1 MEEEE
6 EIDDCDCLNVLVIV
20 GIERHVIDEA
30 LEYWEVKE
38 ARSVVVDVDVELDTA
53 EYYVGKNMEHIVM
66 QDLGL
71 GTAIELKLV
80 DHYY

>member
-6 EIDDCDCLNVLVIV
+6 EIDDCDCLSVLVV
-20 GIERHVIDEA
+20 VDVERHVIDEA
-30 LEYWEVKE
+30 LEYWEVNE

-53 EYYVGKNMEHIVM
+53 EYVGKNMEHIVM

-71 GTAIELKLV
+71 GTAVELKLV